1 MELINDP
8 ITEAVIKQ
16 FRERSQLGV
25 LKYGTT
31 LARKDIDF
39 LGWIQHMKEELQD
52 AILYLERIRQE
63 EIDREIDAKRS
74 ERNV

>member
-1 MELINDP
+1 MEYINDP

-16 FRERSQLGV
+16 FRERSQQGII
-25 LKYGTT
+25 KYGTT

-39 LGWIQHMKEELQD
+39 LGWVQHMKEELQD

-63 EIDREIDAKRS
+63 EVDREIDANRAKRTI
-74 ERNV
+74 